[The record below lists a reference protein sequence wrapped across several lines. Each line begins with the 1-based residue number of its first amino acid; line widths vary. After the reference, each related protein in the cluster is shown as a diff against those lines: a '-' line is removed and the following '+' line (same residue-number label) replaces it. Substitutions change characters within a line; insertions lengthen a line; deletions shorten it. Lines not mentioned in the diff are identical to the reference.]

1 MFSKFMFIA
10 GVGIVFAGA
19 ITVVKAV
26 KEEQEEAVITISNE
40 DGTFAREEHE
50 EISFKEA
57 AKRKVKKLYAKFIL
71 WGVDHIK
78 DIQVWSACL
87 GLLSAVFSLK
97 SSIKSSMNCN
107 KEMKMLNDIQN
118 DLNSIKRISSRTWLM
133 ACDNNF
139 TGNMLIESMCPD
151 TYTTE
156 STLIKAHDRTVN
168 AMDMI
173 NNTITNNFGGV
184 TCQTK

>member
-1 MFSKFMFIA
+1 MFSKFMFVA
-10 GVGIVFAGA
+10 GVGLVFAGA

-26 KEEQEEAVITISNE
+26 KEEQEEAINTISNE
-40 DGTFAREEHE
+40 DGIFTSEHE

-57 AKRKVKKLYAKFIL
+57 AKRKVKKLYAKFII

-87 GLLSAVFSLK
+87 GLLGAVFSLK
-97 SSIKSSMNCN
+97 SSIKGSMAVN
-107 KEMKMLNDIQN
+107 KQMDTLKNIQN

-139 TGNMLIESMCPD
+139 AGNTLLESMCPAA
-151 TYTTE
+151 YTTE
-156 STLIKAHDRTVN
+156 STLVKAHDRTVDV
-168 AMDMI
+168 MDMI
-173 NNTITNNFGGV
+173 NDCITNNFGGAA
-184 TCQTK
+184 CQTK

>member
-1 MFSKFMFIA
+1 MFSKFMFVA
-10 GVGIVFAGA
+10 GVGLVFAGA

-26 KEEQEEAVITISNE
+26 KEEQTEYNDSVQVDEENE
-40 DGTFAREEHE
+40 VE

-57 AKRKVKKLYAKFIL
+57 AKRKVKKLYTKFIL

-87 GLLSAVFSLK
+87 GLVGAVFSLK

-139 TGNMLIESMCPD
+139 TGNMLIESMCPA

-184 TCQTK
+184 ACQTK